1 MLKKI
6 DVLLPRIS
14 QYKALHHF
22 ACKIYEAFQRAGV
35 SARLLEASSQKEPP
49 LAREQPDL
57 TVGFNGAPHD
67 SQNRLY
73 CDLYHIPHLSLL
85 VDPPY
90 RFLYLTESPYTIV
103 GCDDRICCKLLESL
117 EFDRNLFIPHAV
129 EPELNAAFQEKIFDV
144 TLLATFIDI
153 DELRKSW
160 KTKFSA
166 SMRHAMEEAIEITFS
181 DRTISF
187 ITAFLAASGM
197 SQDRL
202 SIMLFENGLI
212 EALQDVE
219 LYVKG
224 RNRIELALSAPHST
238 LHIFGGKSHQLDW
251 KGYLGKKYPNIYVHT
266 PVDYIEALEIMK
278 KSKVIL
284 NPSLKNKEGAH
295 ERLFAAL
302 ACEALV
308 VSNESAYLRDS
319 FMDKQ
324 GIVFYTPD
332 KMDFLDQSIA
342 EYLQH
347 KDRRQEEVKKG
358 RDIVMQKHTWDHR
371 VKSILAK
378 VPNFFLKTGG

>member
-22 ACKIYEAFQRAGV
+22 AYKIYEAFQRAGA
-35 SARLLEASSQKEPP
+35 STRLLEVSSQKEPS
-49 LAREQPDL
+49 LAHEQPDL

-67 SQNRLY
+67 SHNRLY
-73 CDLYHIPHLSLL
+73 CDLHHISHLSLL

-103 GCDDRICCKLLESL
+103 GCDDRICCKFLESL
-117 EFDRNLFIPHAV
+117 RFDRNLFIPHAV
-129 EPELNAAFQEKIFDV
+129 EPELNAASQEKIFDV

-153 DELRKSW
+153 DELKKSW
-160 KTKFSA
+160 KTKFSP
-166 SMRHAMEEAIEITFS
+166 SMRHAMEDAIEITFS
-181 DRTISF
+181 DPYTSF
-187 ITAFLAASGM
+187 ITAFLTALGVA
-197 SQDRL
+197 QDQL
-202 SIMLFENGLI
+202 STLLFENDLI
-212 EALQDVE
+212 DALQDVE

-224 RNRIELALSAPHST
+224 RNRIELALSVPHST

-278 KSKVIL
+278 KSKVVL

-295 ERLFAAL
+295 ERLFVAL

-308 VSNESAYLRDS
+308 VSNESSYLRES
-319 FMDKQ
+319 FKDKE
-324 GIVFYTPD
+324 GIVFFTPD
-332 KMDFLDQSIA
+332 KMDFIDQSIA

-347 KDRRQEEVKKG
+347 MDRREEEVKKG

-378 VPNFFLKTGG
+378 VPNFFLKIGG